1 MFSIIL
7 TAWKE
12 KVSVRKAIDSIIAA
26 SSEINEEVRI
36 IQLSP
41 DNETLDAGKQEFEK
55 NKNNKISLAQIQD
68 PQKGKP
74 FAINLAKGEIVGDFI
89 FFTDGDV
96 YIDKNSIKLILEKF
110 KDSKVGGVSGHPI
123 SIESKN
129 NKWGYYSHLFTSAID
144 LNRKKAVHEDRFYPM
159 SGYLMAV
166 RAELFDFMLPEELLV
181 DDAYISYMIYNKGFR
196 IDYADKSYVY
206 VSYPK
211 NQKDYLTQKI
221 RSTGGYIQLGD
232 YSIVKGS
239 KVRGLKGDISLFFY
253 PLKFARNLKE
263 FYWSMLLYPLRA
275 YLWLRIY
282 LLRIFMPSQFI
293 RSWKRVESSKS

>member
-7 TAWKE
+7 TAWRE
-12 KVSVRKAIDSIIAA
+12 KNSVRKAIDSIIAA
-26 SSEINEEVRI
+26 SSEVDEEVRI

-41 DNETLDAGKQEFEK
+41 DEETLNAGKQEFER
-55 NKNNKISLAQIQD
+55 NKNNKISLVQVQD

-74 FAINLAKGEIVGDFI
+74 HAINLAKNEIVGDYV

-96 YIDKNSIKLILEKF
+96 FIDRNSIKLILEKF
-110 KDSKVGGVSGHPI
+110 KDSKVGGISAHPI
-123 SIESKN
+123 SIDPRN
-129 NKWGYYSHLFTSAID
+129 NKWGYYSHIFTSAID
-144 LNRKKAVHEDRFYPM
+144 LNRHNAARQNSFYPM

-166 RAELFDFMLPEELLV
+166 RSELYDFVLPEEVLV
-181 DDAYISYMIYNKGFR
+181 DDAYISYMIFNKGYK
-196 IDYADKSYVY
+196 IDYAAKSYVS

-211 NQKDYLTQKI
+211 NQKDYLIQKI
-221 RSTGGYIQLGD
+221 RSTGGYIQLGE
-232 YSIVKGS
+232 YPIVKDA
-239 KVRGLKGDISLFFY
+239 KVRDLKGDISLIFY
-253 PLKFARNLKE
+253 PLKFAKNLKE
-263 FYWSMLLYPLRA
+263 FYWSLLLYPLRA